1 MNKEFK
7 EGSPVRLKPNIKPEQ
22 TNYPDKDFSKARFIV
37 SYYTID
43 TADKKEIS
51 CKIGDDPTTYTF
63 NEDQLDHG
71 LISN

>member
-7 EGSPVRLKPNIKPEQ
+7 EGSPVRLKPNIEPKH
-22 TNYPDKDFSKARFIV
+22 TNYPDNDFSKATFIV
-37 SYYTID
+37 SYYTVD
-43 TADKKEIS
+43 TADKKEVS
-51 CKIGDDPTTYTF
+51 CMIDGDHTTYTF